1 MKLSSA
7 FVACLLLC
15 VACAPVATKPT
26 AVPAASA
33 GPVRPAPPAPAS
45 PVAAVPAAAAVI
57 PAAVIPEPAASPV
70 RVQASYLI
78 YKGDMEVAQIEETF
92 TRTGDRYTLSSTA
105 QPLGLLALFKPGRV
119 YISSQGTI
127 DQHGLKPQTFTYRH
141 EIDSSKASRAEFD
154 WNARQ
159 LNLTH
164 QPAGLA
170 LPAGTQDRL
179 SAMYQFMFLSLRARD
194 QFDLDMTNGSKLDHY
209 HYAVASGQQISTAAG
224 NFSTLYL
231 DSLNPGKPAKAGENR
246 TELWLAEK
254 FHHLP
259 CKMVITDADG
269 GQLSQ
274 ILTRL
279 DIKP

>member
-7 FVACLLLC
+7 SVACLLLC
-15 VACAPVATKPT
+15 VACAPVATKPP
-26 AVPAASA
+26 AVQPPSAIPAQ
-33 GPVRPAPPAPAS
+33 PAQPAPAS
-45 PVAAVPAAAAVI
+45 PVAAVPEAAVI
-57 PAAVIPEPAASPV
+57 AAPAASPV

-92 TRTGDRYTLSSTA
+92 TRSGDRYTLSSTA

-119 YISSQGTI
+119 YISSQGAI

-141 EIDSSKASRAEFD
+141 EIDASKASRAEFD
-154 WNARQ
+154 WHTGQ
-159 LNLTH
+159 LKLTH

-194 QFDLDMTNGSKLDHY
+194 QFDLNMTNGSKLDHY
-209 HYAVASGQQISTAAG
+209 RYAVTSGQQISTAAG
-224 NFSTLYL
+224 KFSTLYL
-231 DSLNPGKPAKAGENR
+231 ASQLKSGENR
-246 TELWLAEK
+246 TELWLADK
-254 FHHLP
+254 FHYLP
-259 CKMVITDADG
+259 CKMVITEADG